1 MSYTPDSMRMAANT
15 YELCAERLS
24 DTLAMIHQAN
34 GMLEPCPYYS
44 EGGMALQQRLEQV
57 AAELAEH
64 SEVLER
70 AAEMIRYT
78 VALYEAAEES
88 VRSDALLL

>member
-1 MSYTPDSMRMAANT
+1 MSYTPDSMHMAANM

-24 DTLAMIHQAN
+24 DTLAMIRQAN

-64 SEVLER
+64 SGVLER